1 MDDTCA
7 PLSAGDPT
15 DGALL
20 ARLQGGD
27 GSALGDLIE
36 RHQAALLRHARALV
50 GDDGSHEDVV
60 QETFL
65 KLLER
70 PPVLPEGVRGRADA
84 ERAHL
89 SSWLHKVTRNG
100 CMDTLRS
107 QKRRRRREEEVA
119 APEVAQRS
127 HSGGAELV
135 EERDTRAAVERGLAR
150 LPQDQREVLVL
161 RLLSESSYKEIAEI
175 TGKKIGTVG
184 WLISEGLHALAGH
197 LAPLIEAPL
206 MQAQRSTQPLPR
218 PGEARS

>member
-1 MDDTCA
+1 MDDTSA
-7 PLSAGDPT
+7 PPT
-15 DGALL
+15 DGQLL
-20 ARLQGGD
+20 ARLQGGE
-27 GSALGDLIE
+27 GAALGELIA

-50 GDDGSHEDVV
+50 GTDGAHEDVV
-60 QETFL
+60 QDTFL

-70 PPVLPEGVRGRADA
+70 PPVLPEETRGDGDA

-107 QKRRRRREEEVA
+107 QSRRRQRETEVA
-119 APEVAQRS
+119 APEVAGRS
-127 HSGGAELV
+127 QAGGAELA

-161 RLLSESSYKEIAEI
+161 RLLSERSYKEIAEI

-184 WLISEGLHALAGH
+184 WLISEGLSALAGH
-197 LAPLIEAPL
+197 LSPLV
-206 MQAQRSTQPLPR
+206 
-218 PGEARS
+218 EARASVQSLPSQISLSSQGEVRS